1 MNSWTYLTKKM
12 YYFHF
17 EILTDKEVTLM
28 CDEIKLLP
36 FLLSL
41 VYIISTSIPLQSVIP
56 EIRFIRVKC
65 SNAGRRGEL
74 TANVKCT

>member
-1 MNSWTYLTKKM
+1 MNSCTYLTKNM

-17 EILTDKEVTLM
+17 EILNEKVTLM

-36 FLLSL
+36 FLLIL

-74 TANVKCT
+74 TANVKRT

>member
-1 MNSWTYLTKKM
+1 MNSCTYLTKNM

-17 EILTDKEVTLM
+17 EILTGKVTLM

-41 VYIISTSIPLQSVIP
+41 VCIISTSIPLQSVIP

-74 TANVKCT
+74 TDNVKCT